1 MVLRFEVTASS
12 AARRGARFA
21 WLGRLTLTLWRGRP
35 GRLAL
40 AGAEAGRVVN
50 GGAIAA
56 RRPSH
61 LESCGPHRVAVEVTR
76 PSCVLRAGAEESSR
90 DAEAV
95 GCLPSSSSA
104 ESHRKPSIHWR
115 PRQSRAPSQPAGT
128 KQAFSFG
135 SHAAVDV
142 PLFYC
147 PTDAPARVFEKGA
160 PLFEVCCEA
169 LSHAR
174 SGRAARERPASSQLG
189 AGGGC
194 ARGPPHRPRPP
205 PPLRT
210 HKNGNLQ
217 KWKKKKKK
225 PSERPALPSFPPS
238 SLLANAEVPQPAS
251 PGCGQLGVFSPSTT
265 PRICIGIQLPTR
277 HHRLGIS
284 YLAARLAVP
293 RVALPRIRPDVSVRL
308 ICPWQRARFSSTL
321 LYRYIRSRSERRLSR
336 ASLGLSTKSHTPDPA
351 AVAALD
357 GRPSPSARLEAAH
370 VGNAGKPKPRG
381 AHSRGG
387 KPHHPFAPQGALR

>member
-174 SGRAARERPASSQLG
+174 SGRAARERPCVSL
-189 AGGGC
+189 GGG
-194 ARGPPHRPRPP
+194 GGGGGGGLEGRPTCPD

-217 KWKKKKKK
+217 KWKKKKNPVSGPPCQAFLPPPFWPMPKF
-225 PSERPALPSFPPS
+225 PNPPVQAAVSSASFRPAQRLGFASVFNS
-238 SLLANAEVPQPAS
+238 QPDTIVSGLVTWPHASQCRAS
-251 PGCGQLGVFSPSTT
+251 PF
-265 PRICIGIQLPTR
+265 
-277 HHRLGIS
+277 
-284 YLAARLAVP
+284 
-293 RVALPRIRPDVSVRL
+293 
-308 ICPWQRARFSSTL
+308 
-321 LYRYIRSRSERRLSR
+321 R
-336 ASLGLSTKSHTPDPA
+336 ASAQTC
-351 AVAALD
+351 
-357 GRPSPSARLEAAH
+357 PSD
-370 VGNAGKPKPRG
+370 
-381 AHSRGG
+381 
-387 KPHHPFAPQGALR
+387 